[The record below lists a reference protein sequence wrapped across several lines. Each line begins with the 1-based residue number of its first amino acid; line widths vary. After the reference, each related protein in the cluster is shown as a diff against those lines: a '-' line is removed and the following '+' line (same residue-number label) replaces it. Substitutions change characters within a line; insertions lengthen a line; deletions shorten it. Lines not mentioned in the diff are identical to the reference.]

1 MKEIYDKCW
10 ELREDAN
17 NIIFNQFDEFGNP
30 IYHYHVTGRAIEEV
44 ADKLTNDY
52 RITAY
57 VSATGSA
64 GTIAA
69 GDYLRKLYPHLKVV
83 ATEAVQ
89 CPTLY
94 MNGFGGHRIEG
105 IGDKHVPWVHNVRN
119 TDVVTAIDDEDCMRL
134 LRFFNEEAGL
144 QYMEQLG
151 LSQDSAASMSLLGIS
166 SICNLLAAIKT
177 AKYFELNEKDVIFT
191 IFTDSVEL
199 YESRLIELRDSFG
212 KYARDHALRDHAALL
227 QEQRTDYF
235 RELNYR
241 DRKTIH
247 NLKYYTWVEQQG
259 KSYEEILEQWNPEY
273 WEQIFEGEVGY
284 FDELIEQMDA
294 EIGLS

>member
-1 MKEIYDKCW
+1 
-10 ELREDAN
+10 
-17 NIIFNQFDEFGNP
+17 P
-30 IYHYHVTGRAIEEV
+30 IY
-44 ADKLTNDY
+44 
-52 RITAY
+52 
-57 VSATGSA
+57 
-64 GTIAA
+64 
-69 GDYLRKLYPHLKVV
+69 
-83 ATEAVQ
+83 
-89 CPTLY
+89 
-94 MNGFGGHRIEG
+94 
-105 IGDKHVPWVHNVRN
+105 
-119 TDVVTAIDDEDCMRL
+119 
-134 LRFFNEEAGL
+134 
-144 QYMEQLG
+144 
-151 LSQDSAASMSLLGIS
+151 
-166 SICNLLAAIKT
+166 
-177 AKYFELNEKDVIFT
+177 EKDVIFT

-212 KYARDHALRDHAALL
+212 KYTRDHALRDHAALL